1 MYNIDEFLKNKI
13 GLDVM
18 NSSPADVKSLLD
30 SLIESGI
37 DLKDHRGNRTTLY
50 DYYEYIKEQRWEILH
65 CPRTKS
71 LSACGESYFGKP
83 SKVVLASEFLYDDMT
98 DWEIE
103 SSDVLEL
110 VN

>member
-1 MYNIDEFLKNKI
+1 MYSIDEFLKNKI

-18 NSSPADVKSLLD
+18 NSSPMDVKWLSD

-37 DLKDHRGNRTTLY
+37 NLKNHEGKNTTLY
-50 DYYEYIKEQRWEILH
+50 DYYKYVKERDWTIVH
-65 CPRTKS
+65 CPHAKS
-71 LSACGESYFGKP
+71 LSACRQGYFGKP
-83 SKVVLASEFLYDDMT
+83 PKVVLASEFLYEDIT

-103 SSDVLEL
+103 SSDVLKL